1 MAHVMLDCETIGI
14 KSTAVILIIGA
25 VKFDPKG
32 TGIIDRLE
40 LRPTM
45 EDQEALGRTV
55 DEGTLQWWSTQ
66 SESAQEE
73 AFSDR
78 DRIPFKEAMEKLYKF
93 CWNQNNVWSHGASF
107 DVVLMETCWQSLGMN
122 EPWKFSTV
130 RDTRTLFDITGVS
143 LRDGGYVTTHK
154 AVEDAARQAF
164 IVQKAYQKLIAAGVV
179 AP

>member
-14 KSTAVILIIGA
+14 KSTAVILTIGA